1 MAKAKTKD
9 RQDKPEL
16 EDEGRTRDGA
26 ENGNGDGNGGS
37 IAARAEAA
45 AKELEEALPEPAPLG
60 DKRGTIPLPVG
71 ATPTAKRNVEV
82 VVEMTKHHTP
92 GAGQLDINKEHLLLV
107 RAEFLEG
114 VPRPK
119 RDSDKR
125 VIGFKY
131 IQKLKPNW
139 MEALADWLDKN
150 GLKIVRK
157 DEEGKALDQESLT
170 NIEAMRQE
178 GALD

>member
-1 MAKAKTKD
+1 MSKAEKEEAKAAEEQGGSTH
-9 RQDKPEL
+9 
-16 EDEGRTRDGA
+16 TDGA
-26 ENGNGDGNGGS
+26 PNGNGNGGS
-37 IAARAEAA
+37 IADRAEEE
-45 AKELEEALPEPAPLG
+45 AKKLEAALPEPAPLG

-119 RDSDKR
+119 RDGDKR

-139 MEALADWLDKN
+139 MESLEDWLDKN
-150 GLKIVRK
+150 GLKIVHK
-157 DEEGKALDQESLT
+157 DEAGKALDQESLVD
-170 NIEAMRQE
+170 IEAMRQE

>member
-1 MAKAKTKD
+1 MSKSK
-9 RQDKPEL
+9 DKPEI
-16 EDEGRTRDGA
+16 DAEGKTRDGG
-26 ENGNGDGNGGS
+26 ENGNGNGGS
-37 IAARAEAA
+37 IADRAQEQI
-45 AKELEEALPEPAPLG
+45 EEVLPEPAPLG

-71 ATPTAKRNVEV
+71 AAPSAKRNTEV
-82 VVEMTKHHTP
+82 VVEMTTHHTP

-139 MEALADWLDKN
+139 MEALEDWLEKN

-157 DEEGKALDQESLT
+157 DEDGEALDADSLT
-170 NIEAMRQE
+170 NIEGMRKTQG